1 MAEKRPQNY
10 ANHTRW
16 LPVWHFFAF
25 PMLGLNALWS
35 LVGLRNGPTLEV
47 LFDIGVAL
55 ALLVVV
61 GLVRVSP
68 LTVQDRLIRL
78 EERLR
83 MERLLP
89 DDLKARLDDL
99 TLQQIIALRFASDGE
114 LEALTRKALD
124 EKAEPK
130 AIKQAIRSW
139 RPDHQRV

>member
-1 MAEKRPQNY
+1 MADKPQNY

-25 PMLGLNALWS
+25 PMLGLNAIWS

-47 LFDIGVAL
+47 LFEIGVAL

-61 GLVRVSP
+61 GLTRISP

-89 DDLKARLDDL
+89 DDLKARLDEL
-99 TLQQIIALRFASDGE
+99 TLQQCIALRFASDGE

-124 EKAEPK
+124 EQAEPK
-130 AIKQAIRSW
+130 AIKQAIRNW

>member
-16 LPVWHFFAF
+16 LPAWHFFAF
-25 PMLGLNALWS
+25 PMLGLNAVWS

-89 DDLKARLDDL
+89 DDLKARLDEL
-99 TLQQIIALRFASDGE
+99 TVQQFIALRFASDGE

-130 AIKQAIRSW
+130 AIKQAIQSW

>member
-1 MAEKRPQNY
+1 MADKPQTY

-16 LPVWHFFAF
+16 QPVWHFFAF
-25 PMLGLNALWS
+25 PMLGINVLWS

-47 LFDIGVAL
+47 LFDIAVAL

-89 DDLKARLDDL
+89 DDLKARLDEL
-99 TLQQIIALRFASDGE
+99 TLQQFIALRFASDGE

-130 AIKQAIRSW
+130 AIKQAIQNW
-139 RPDHQRV
+139 RPDYQRV

>member
-1 MAEKRPQNY
+1 MADKPQNY

-16 LPVWHFFAF
+16 QPVWHFFAF
-25 PMLGLNALWS
+25 PMLGINVLWS

-47 LFDIGVAL
+47 LFDIAVAL

-89 DDLKARLDDL
+89 DDLKARLDEL
-99 TLQQIIALRFASDGE
+99 TLQQFIALRFASDGE

-130 AIKQAIRSW
+130 AIKQAIQNW
-139 RPDHQRV
+139 RADYQRV

>member
-35 LVGLRNGPTLEV
+35 LAGLRNGPTLEV
-47 LFDIGVAL
+47 LFEIGVAL

-61 GLVRVSP
+61 GLGRVSP
-68 LTVQDRLIRL
+68 LTVQDRVIRL

-89 DDLKARLDDL
+89 DDLRARLDDL
-99 TLQQIIALRFASDGE
+99 TLQQVIALRFASDGE
-114 LEALTRKALD
+114 LEGLTRKALD
-124 EKAEPK
+124 EKTEPK
-130 AIKQAIRSW
+130 AIKQAIQHW
-139 RPDHQRV
+139 RPDNQRV

>member
-1 MAEKRPQNY
+1 MADKPQTY

-16 LPVWHFFAF
+16 QPVWHFFAF
-25 PMLGLNALWS
+25 PMLGINVLWS

-47 LFDIGVAL
+47 LFDIAVAL

-89 DDLKARLDDL
+89 DDLKARLDEI
-99 TLQQIIALRFASDGE
+99 TLQQFIALRFGE

-130 AIKQAIRSW
+130 AIKQAIQNW
-139 RPDHQRV
+139 RPDYQRV

>member
-1 MAEKRPQNY
+1 MADKPQTY

-16 LPVWHFFAF
+16 QPVWHFFAF
-25 PMLGLNALWS
+25 PMLGINVLWS

-47 LFDIGVAL
+47 LFDIAVAL

-89 DDLKARLDDL
+89 DDLKARLDEI
-99 TLQQIIALRFASDGE
+99 TLQQFIALRFASDGE

-130 AIKQAIRSW
+130 AIKQAIQNW
-139 RPDHQRV
+139 RPDYQRV

>member
-1 MAEKRPQNY
+1 MADKPQTY

-16 LPVWHFFAF
+16 QPVWHFFAF
-25 PMLGLNALWS
+25 PMLGINVLWS

-47 LFDIGVAL
+47 LFDIAVAL

-89 DDLKARLDDL
+89 DDLKARIDELS
-99 TLQQIIALRFASDGE
+99 LQQFIALRFASDGE

-130 AIKQAIRSW
+130 AIKQAIQNW
-139 RPDHQRV
+139 RPDYQRV